1 MKWSHKG
8 YNSVIFYRSVII
20 GCISYYLMRKHK
32 IDALSETYEIS
43 IKRNLLEAI
52 SMLLNFSSMKIIPLS
67 VFTVFF
73 NSKAIFIYFFYSIFK
88 KQIPPLKNILM
99 LILSFIGMFLLTKS
113 DSQIK
118 QEDKTLD
125 SQYVIGVW
133 LVIGGTSFVAVA
145 DIYMNTI
152 SINN

>member
-1 MKWSHKG
+1 
-8 YNSVIFYRSVII
+8 
-20 GCISYYLMRKHK
+20 MRKHK

>member
-1 MKWSHKG
+1 
-8 YNSVIFYRSVII
+8 
-20 GCISYYLMRKHK
+20 
-32 IDALSETYEIS
+32 
-43 IKRNLLEAI
+43 
-52 SMLLNFSSMKIIPLS
+52 
-67 VFTVFF
+67 
-73 NSKAIFIYFFYSIFK
+73 
-88 KQIPPLKNILM
+88 M